1 VKKYDKH
8 KIINRAL
15 NLIVLIITIAS
26 SILILYFKN
35 IIILFIDICLWIIII
50 NVNKRYNMKKE
61 KQTIDDD

>member
-1 VKKYDKH
+1 MKKYDKH